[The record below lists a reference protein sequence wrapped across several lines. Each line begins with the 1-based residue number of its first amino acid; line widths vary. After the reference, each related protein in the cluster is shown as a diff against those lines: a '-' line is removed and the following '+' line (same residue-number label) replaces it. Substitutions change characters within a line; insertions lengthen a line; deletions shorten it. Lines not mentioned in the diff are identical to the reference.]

1 MSSTSSINTVSNSGN
16 KNYIAGLASGMD
28 TESMVQSMLSGTQS
42 KIDKQTGLKQQ
53 LEWKQDIY
61 RSLITKINTFSDK
74 YFSYYGSGDTNLMS
88 SSLYNTMTGVSS
100 SSNIKVTSVSGNA
113 VSSMKIDSIDR
124 LATACT
130 VKTAGNVTGTPV
142 GSGADLRQFTNGST
156 YSFSAT
162 HGWGESY
169 NHIYGRCK

>member
-61 RSLITKINTFSDK
+61 RSLILLLRKRRHEPDEQQLIQYHDRRQQLVEYQGHIGFRK
-74 YFSYYGSGDTNLMS
+74 CGQQHE
-88 SSLYNTMTGVSS
+88 
-100 SSNIKVTSVSGNA
+100 
-113 VSSMKIDSIDR
+113 DR
-124 LATACT
+124 L
-130 VKTAGNVTGTPV
+130 
-142 GSGADLRQFTNGST
+142 D
-156 YSFSAT
+156 
-162 HGWGESY
+162 
-169 NHIYGRCK
+169 